1 MVRCTALVMYWGGVL
16 PEMEEKAMRDKI
28 IWIMLIG
35 SIILLAIPYLMR
47 VWEDD
52 PVPEETA
59 EVQEQEEPNYE
70 EVQEIAKSE
79 KTKDARQIPSDA
91 IGEINIERLHIRYPV
106 YEGTSEAELGRGI
119 GHDPESAGLNQVGN
133 CVLMGHNGSSRGS
146 FFTFLNRAEKGDK
159 VELTDKEGTTR
170 IYSIVKLKIV
180 DPYDRTVTKKTENTR
195 LTLYTCAYHGSR
207 RFVAICEPDFN
218 INETVNVPSE
228 WDEHQTVV

>member
-35 SIILLAIPYLMR
+35 SIILLVIPYLMR

-106 YEGTSEAELGRGI
+106 YEGTSE
-119 GHDPESAGLNQVGN
+119 AGLNQVGN

-207 RFVAICEPDFN
+207 RFVAICEPDFS
-218 INETVNVPSE
+218 IDDTVNVPSE
-228 WDEHQTVV
+228 SDEHQTVV